1 MKTFGKYLLLS
12 LALCGVLLA
21 CTSCASCAQGEIELE
36 ITEENMPQT
45 VYPKGSR
52 LNLEGGK
59 LTVRSG
65 GFTREIPLSSGEV
78 TVKGYDRTKL
88 GDQDVTV
95 TYREKTVTFTVTV
108 VERVRISNHVTSY
121 RVGEELDLTKGR
133 LTVTRDDGS
142 SFLVV
147 LSDAGISITGYD
159 NTKEGEQTLTAT
171 YRSGEREY
179 SVSYTVTVLPADLA

>member
-1 MKTFGKYLLLS
+1 M
-12 LALCGVLLA
+12 CGVLLA

-78 TVKGYDRTKL
+78 TVKGYDRTRL

-95 TYREKTVTFTVTV
+95 
-108 VERVRISNHVTSY
+108 
-121 RVGEELDLTKGR
+121 
-133 LTVTRDDGS
+133 
-142 SFLVV
+142 
-147 LSDAGISITGYD
+147 
-159 NTKEGEQTLTAT
+159 T